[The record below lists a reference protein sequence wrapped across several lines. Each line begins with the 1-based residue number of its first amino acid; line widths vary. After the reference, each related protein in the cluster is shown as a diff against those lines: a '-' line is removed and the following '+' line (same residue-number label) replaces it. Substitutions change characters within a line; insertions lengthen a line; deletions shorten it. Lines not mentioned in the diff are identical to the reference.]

1 MIYNTDAMEQMKN
14 PLSPV
19 KMVRESYSRWLQK
32 NITEVQVQ
40 FKDEEPAW
48 IPLSTY
54 EAIPGINLASEESR
68 YWNGELEGEE
78 FEKALQKYGY
88 EYTQIPSRY

>member
-1 MIYNTDAMEQMKN
+1 MIHNTDAMEDMNN

-19 KMVRESYSRWLQK
+19 KMVRETYSRWLQK

-48 IPLSTY
+48 IPY
-54 EAIPGINLASEESR
+54 ETLLAMQGTNERRTPRTHKEVC
-68 YWNGELEGEE
+68 L
-78 FEKALQKYGY
+78 
-88 EYTQIPSRY
+88 